1 MLYILKQVLDETDG
15 LVERGSGDEVKGL
28 NQPVNA
34 DSARILMDYISLA
47 MQDGMNSNLSSLTL
61 LVMQAAHFWQDITF

>member
-15 LVERGSGDEVKGL
+15 LVERGSGDEVKSL

-34 DSARILMDYISLA
+34 DSARILMDYVSLA
-47 MQDGMNSNLSSLTL
+47 MQDGMNPNPFSLAQW
-61 LVMQAAHFWQDITF
+61 VMQVAHVWQNITF